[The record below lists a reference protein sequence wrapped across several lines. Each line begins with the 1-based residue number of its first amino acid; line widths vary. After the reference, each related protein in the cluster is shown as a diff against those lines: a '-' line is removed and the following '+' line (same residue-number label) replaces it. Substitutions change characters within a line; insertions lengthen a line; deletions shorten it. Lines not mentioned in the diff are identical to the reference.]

1 MARRINLCSKS
12 RRAIWI
18 SVILIVA
25 LFLQA
30 QPVSAGS
37 GFHYGAKAGL
47 NGAWITASG
56 SDPRFDFV
64 GGVFA
69 TIPLSDRFSI
79 QPEVLYTRKGGKDSQ
94 LIPYIELNL
103 TADFRF
109 EYIEVPLLLRYSFG
123 TDAQLSP
130 YLYAGPSIG
139 LNLSS
144 NVRLETELG
153 QAQIDIVNMKSTDVG
168 LAVGGGTDVALRHFS
183 LVFDL
188 RLTVG
193 LGNFLQAS
201 KPFVDDENVAFVRE
215 DGSPPDLENGSVSFT
230 VGVAF

>member
-1 MARRINLCSKS
+1 MIPAFLMA
-12 RRAIWI
+12 
-18 SVILIVA
+18 VFLI
-25 LFLQA
+25 QT
-30 QPVSAGS
+30 QTVSAGS
-37 GFHYGAKAGL
+37 RFHYGARAGL
-47 NGAWITASG
+47 NGSWITASG

-64 GGVFA
+64 GGAFA

-123 TDAQLSP
+123 TNAQMSP
-130 YLYAGPSIG
+130 YLYAGPSIAF
-139 LNLSS
+139 NLSS

-153 QAQIDIVNMKSTDVG
+153 QAQIDIVNMKSTDIG
-168 LAVGGGTDVALRHFS
+168 LTVGGGTDVALRHFS